1 MAPPPRPN
9 PQEVSPSRKI
19 CSSHEPDRQPS
30 PTPQAPSQLRQ
41 AWTWSAWRRRRAAR
55 LVQQPPG
62 LPACNRTIVRQPAR
76 VVQRSELQQIPCKQR
91 SGRPLQWERRR
102 APPGGWQWGQ
112 EKWPGLVRPIQQ
124 AAAARTF
131 LVRVASVRRG
141 KNVGC
146 PQLCL
151 INSWYI
157 RLLRKIL
164 RGTAGSYQ
172 AL

>member
-1 MAPPPRPN
+1 MVLSRSKILYSQPRPAAQTNRRQRLPRRRAALKSTWTPSSSMAPPPRPN

-91 SGRPLQWERRR
+91 SGRPLQ
-102 APPGGWQWGQ
+102 
-112 EKWPGLVRPIQQ
+112 
-124 AAAARTF
+124 
-131 LVRVASVRRG
+131 
-141 KNVGC
+141 
-146 PQLCL
+146 
-151 INSWYI
+151 
-157 RLLRKIL
+157 
-164 RGTAGSYQ
+164 
-172 AL
+172 